1 MEKIANL
8 YFENLTFKHSF
19 NYFYFLDPDL
29 QKDQNAER
37 RTKA

>member
-19 NYFYFLDPDL
+19 NYFYFLDPD
-29 QKDQNAER
+29 QNAER